1 MCMDMHH
8 VHTFYSPAET
18 HFCFT
23 STHTHR
29 NPTQAFPHIRKA
41 ALRKSGMIV
50 YMTEVRVIFD
60 IFWQSKDLKTILCL
74 GAPIVKNINNAID
87 SLTSRKIV

>member
-1 MCMDMHH
+1 MHH
-8 VHTFYSPAET
+8 VHTFFPAET
-18 HFCFT
+18 HLCFT

-29 NPTQAFPHIRKA
+29 NPTQAFPHIREA
-41 ALRKSGMIV
+41 ALRKSGTIV

-60 IFWQSKDLKTILCL
+60 IFWRSKDLKSILCL

-87 SLTSRKIV
+87 NLTSRKIV